1 MILLCLVAA
10 VTDGDT
16 LRCQTG
22 ENVGQYGLAPCNR
35 NNKKG
40 VKQNGTPR
48 P

>member
-22 ENVGQYGLAPCNR
+22 ERVRRYGLASCAS
-35 NNKKG
+35 
-40 VKQNGTPR
+40 
-48 P
+48 